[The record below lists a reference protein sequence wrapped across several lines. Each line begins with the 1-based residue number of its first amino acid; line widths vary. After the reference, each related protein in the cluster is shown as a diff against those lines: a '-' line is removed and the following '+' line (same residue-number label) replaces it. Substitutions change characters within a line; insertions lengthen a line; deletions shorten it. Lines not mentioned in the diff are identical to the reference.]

1 MNIKSAEFVKGV
13 VGEDRILEE
22 NKLQVA
28 FIGRSNVGKS
38 SVINSLLGRKNLVKS
53 SARPGKTKEIN
64 FFLINEKIYFVDLPG
79 YGYAKASFEQ
89 REKIRQLILWYLNN
103 TQIKNRKT
111 VLIIDAKAGVTKL
124 DMEMLEILNEHNYEF
139 IVAVNKI
146 DKLRRGER
154 GRKLKEVLMQ
164 SGNENIILYSA
175 KSGEGKDNLLGKIF
189 ERLSF

>member
-13 VGEDRILEE
+13 VREDRILEE

-38 SVINSLLGRKNLVKS
+38 SVINSLIGRKDLAKF

-103 TQIKNRKT
+103 TSIKNRKT

-124 DMEMLEILNEHNYEF
+124 DLEMLEILNEHNYEF
-139 IVAVNKI
+139 IVVVNKI
-146 DKLRRGER
+146 DKLRRSER
-154 GRKLKEVLMQ
+154 NIKMKEISAR
-164 SGNENIILYSA
+164 SGNKNVVFYSA
-175 KSGEGKDNLLGKIF
+175 KNGEGRDKLSGKIF
-189 ERLSF
+189 EN

>member
-22 NKLQVA
+22 NRLQVA

-38 SVINSLLGRKNLVKS
+38 SVINSLVGRKNLVKS
-53 SARPGKTKEIN
+53 GAKPGKTKEIN
-64 FFLINEKIYFVDLPG
+64 FFLINGKIYFVDLPG
-79 YGYAKASFEQ
+79 YGFAKASFQQ
-89 REKIRQLILWYLNN
+89 REKIRQLILWYLANAS
-103 TQIKNRKT
+103 IKNRKT

-124 DMEMLEILNEHNYEF
+124 DLEMLEILNERKYEF
-139 IVAVNKI
+139 IVVINKI

-154 GRKLKEVLMQ
+154 DGKLKEVLKKL
-164 SGNENIILYSA
+164 GNENIILYSA
-175 KSGEGKDNLLGKIF
+175 KSGEGRDRLLGKIF

>member
-38 SVINSLLGRKNLVKS
+38 SVINSLVGRKNLVKS

-79 YGYAKASFEQ
+79 YGFAKASFQQ

-103 TQIKNRKT
+103 AQIKNRKT

-139 IVAVNKI
+139 IIVANKI
-146 DKLRRGER
+146 DKLKRNER
-154 GRKLKEVLMQ
+154 SKKLKEILEK
-164 SGNENIILYSA
+164 SGNENVVFYSA
-175 KSGEGKDNLLGKIF
+175 KSGEGRDKLLSKIF
-189 ERLSF
+189 EN

>member
-38 SVINSLLGRKNLVKS
+38 SVINSLVDRKNLVKS

-79 YGYAKASFEQ
+79 YGYAKASFAQ
-89 REKIRQLILWYLNN
+89 REKIRQLILWYLAN
-103 TQIKNRKT
+103 TSIKNRKT

-124 DMEMLEILNEHNYEF
+124 DLEMLEILNEHNYEF
-139 IVAVNKI
+139 IVVVNKI

-154 GRKLKEVLMQ
+154 NGKLKEVLKK
-164 SGNENIILYSA
+164 SGKENVIFYSA
-175 KSGEGKDNLLGKIF
+175 KSGEGRDKLSGKIF

>member
-38 SVINSLLGRKNLVKS
+38 SVINSLVGRKNLVKS

-79 YGYAKASFEQ
+79 YGFAKASFQQ
-89 REKIRQLILWYLNN
+89 REKIRQLILWYLANAS
-103 TQIKNRKT
+103 IKNRKT
-111 VLIIDAKAGVTKL
+111 VLIVDAKAGVTKL
-124 DMEMLEILNEHNYEF
+124 DLEMLEILNERKYEF
-139 IVAVNKI
+139 IVVVNKI

-154 GRKLKEVLMQ
+154 NGKLKEVLEK
-164 SGNENIILYSA
+164 SRNKNVILYSA
-175 KSGEGKDNLLGKIF
+175 KSGEGKDKLLGRIF
-189 ERLSF
+189 EN